1 MKKLEIKQMEE
12 IQGGGRD
19 ITAQCAVSLAGALAT
34 GIIATIG
41 IGATGG
47 LGALA
52 LGMAQTYFGW
62 GMAAWTCM
70 D

>member
-12 IQGGGRD
+12 IQGGVRD
-19 ITAQCAVSLAGALAT
+19 ITAQCAVSLGGALLFGT
-34 GIIATIG
+34 IATIG
-41 IGATGG
+41 IGTGG

-52 LGMAQTYFGW
+52 V